1 MNDTYFI
8 VTYRD
13 PENLKELESIT
24 VKVKDI
30 RDSSLGLGFISMS
43 GFIFESKSLIV
54 SPNDEKI
61 RAKFEHIKSLHLSIH
76 HIISIEEVGMEH
88 DGLRFKKD
96 KSNLLMLNPEQ

>member
-1 MNDTYFI
+1 MEKTYFN
-8 VTYRD
+8 VTYRN
-13 PENLKELESIT
+13 PENVKDLETIT

-43 GFIFESKSLIV
+43 GFIFESGSIIV
-54 SPNDEKI
+54 SPMEDKI

-88 DGLRFKKD
+88 DGLRFQKD
-96 KSNLLMLNPEQ
+96 KANLLMLNPE